1 MRKNNVKQ
9 LIFVTE
15 SDIDYGYLQN
25 TIKSFY
31 DISDTRIDKI
41 YAGSKTK
48 LLESRIET
56 LIEEKKNHFDD
67 DNKGISKVVFCY
79 DIDDISKLKEHEEN
93 NKKIEEHCKEKGYD
107 TIWFCRTVEEVYLG
121 KIVSDNEKRKEMM
134 KYIRTHDNDLAIMN
148 KPTTKH
154 KYNSNQIVVL
164 DLYLNKK

>member
-1 MRKNNVKQ
+1 MPEGKDSPKCTHVVMTLEELNDLETQIENGKAQ
-9 LIFVTE
+9 LQTAVSQHNETLKTAALKHQKE
-15 SDIDYGYLQN
+15 MEKL
-25 TIKSFY
+25 
-31 DISDTRIDKI
+31 SDTMQSER
-41 YAGSKTK
+41 T
-48 LLESRIET
+48 
-56 LIEEKKNHFDD
+56 
-67 DNKGISKVVFCY
+67 
-79 DIDDISKLKEHEEN
+79 
-93 NKKIEEHCKEKGYD
+93 EKGYD